1 MMTLNERRKERRK
14 YYEERKKD
22 IVAARKQGKP
32 INLTYVQQHPWISHY
47 ACAKKR
53 CTNPSQINYK
63 YYGGKGIK
71 FKLTVS
77 DVQDLW
83 IRDDAVHLQQASL
96 DRKDPTKDYTFENC
110 RFIEH
115 AENCSRANKGK
126 KRTK

>member
-1 MMTLNERRKERRK
+1 MTLNERRKARRK
-14 YYEERKKD
+14 YYEERKQEIKE
-22 IVAARKQGKP
+22 ARKTGKK
-32 INLTYVQQHPWISHY
+32 IHLTYVQQRPWISHY

-71 FKLTVS
+71 FELTVI

-83 IRDDAVHLQQASL
+83 IRDKANMLKQPSL
-96 DRKDPTKDYTFENC
+96 DRKDPTKNYTFDNC

-115 AENCSRANKGK
+115 VENCSRANKGK
-126 KRTK
+126 KRK